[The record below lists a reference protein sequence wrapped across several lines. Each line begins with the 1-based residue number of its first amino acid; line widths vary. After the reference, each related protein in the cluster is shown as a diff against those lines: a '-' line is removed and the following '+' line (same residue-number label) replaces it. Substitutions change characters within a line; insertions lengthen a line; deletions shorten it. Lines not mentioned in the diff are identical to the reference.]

1 MSWVDKAHK
10 KNQTHKLVEQAMK
23 DPRYVAEQKKY
34 LDDATLKAFD
44 SFLLISVDFLYR
56 HHNYKKNG
64 ILNYIDFVVEQMHYI
79 ESDEEYFRLLNSEL
93 EKETGVNILNNL
105 VRVKKQQF
113 SGGEKIVKTST
124 VICGSTAYRKHKIMV
139 QAGEYLLAWW
149 YRGI

>member
-56 HHNYKKNG
+56 RHHYRKNG
-64 ILNYIDFVVEQMHYI
+64 ILRYIDFVVEQMHYI
-79 ESDEEYFRLLNSEL
+79 ESDEEYFKLLNDALAE
-93 EKETGVNILNNL
+93 ETGVDILNNL
-105 VRVKKQQF
+105 TRVKKH
-113 SGGEKIVKTST
+113 EV
-124 VICGSTAYRKHKIMV
+124 CN
-139 QAGEYLLAWW
+139 
-149 YRGI
+149 